1 MLSHFNYLKDR
12 LEEFRVREFQMRV
25 ERAETKLREYC
36 SKKKMKGK
44 PKAKQ
49 ELKMDDIFYGF
60 QYHLS
65 SELCQAFDDVK
76 EKFQSIEE
84 LSQVNSSNILLMKHE
99 LKGLKFSQGKL
110 P

>member
-1 MLSHFNYLKDR
+1 MASSVQEKLSLFCQNSSLRGVPKIVRSKSRFLKVLWFLFVMLMVVALFSSAWR
-12 LEEFRVREFQMRV
+12 IILEF
-25 ERAETKLREYC
+25 
-36 SKKKMKGK
+36 
-44 PKAKQ
+44 
-49 ELKMDDIFYGF
+49 
-60 QYHLS
+60 LS